1 MEQSEL
7 ADALMKVEH
16 HQCDV
21 VISVNMLMEGYDH
34 KYLTVLAIFRPYR
47 SLNAFAQVVGR
58 ILRVIPEPEI
68 THFEIDNNGIV
79 IFHEE
84 IGLNVMWENFQNE
97 VEKARRATV
106 YASIRLLIETMSKE
120 ATN

>member
-1 MEQSEL
+1 IAHAEDLLIWYKDRGMTSVIVHSEMEQSEL

-58 ILRVIPEPEI
+58 ILRVIPE
-68 THFEIDNNGIV
+68 
-79 IFHEE
+79 
-84 IGLNVMWENFQNE
+84 
-97 VEKARRATV
+97 
-106 YASIRLLIETMSKE
+106 
-120 ATN
+120 